1 MSYNGIG
8 LKTAKG
14 SSTSGHIQRSLAD
27 NQAGNVKNFS
37 SRTEE
42 SKGRVARASRER
54 KLDGS
59 MAAHA
64 GRREVEVRV
73 SELRDELEDA
83 GVEEAEIERQ
93 CEQLRRQLQTAA
105 AESARV
111 AQAYTP
117 RSARS
122 GAGAS

>member
-37 SRTEE
+37 SRKEE
-42 SKGRVARASRER
+42 SQGRVARASRER

-64 GRREVEVRV
+64 GRREIEVRV

-83 GVEEAEIERQ
+83 DIDAEEIERR
-93 CEQLRRQLQTAA
+93 CEQLRRQLQSEA
-105 AESARV
+105 AERARV

-117 RSARS
+117 RNARS
-122 GAGAS
+122 AGAT